1 MMDVPLTIRWIFEHA
16 LRNHGDREVVWR
28 SGDGSIGRYTY
39 ADFGRRVA
47 GLAHALVELGVRPG
61 DRVASFAW
69 NNERHLELYYAVP
82 MIGAVLHT
90 TNVRLFPQQL
100 AWILDHA
107 GDRLVFVDTSLAPT
121 LAKAEGT
128 GSALPPV
135 VVMGGRAVAFADA
148 SDYEP
153 LIAGRPHAYPWPE
166 LGERDGAILCYTS
179 ATTGDPKGVVFT
191 HRSTVI
197 HAFAAGLA
205 ESISIAQRDAVLPV
219 VPMFHVNAWGVPY
232 VGPMVGAKLV
242 LPGAALDPHSLI
254 DLIERERVTVALGVP
269 TVWLALRDELLRR
282 DARLPTLERLVV
294 GGSACPPSLYDDL
307 VSLGIEVAHS
317 WGMTEMSPIGSTAK
331 LVAQLADAPADAA
344 RERLLTQG
352 RFSPIVAWKVLDDEG
367 RDVPRDGT
375 TPGALW
381 VRGPS
386 VAAGYYRDAG
396 NSEAFRDGYFHT
408 GDVCTVDSY
417 GYMKIVD
424 RSKDL
429 VKSGGEWISS
439 VDLENAIM
447 GHPLVREAAVIGL
460 PHAKWIERPVAVVVL
475 RDGAVIDEATL
486 VTWLAERVAKWWL
499 PDRVV
504 FVDAIPRTGVGKFL
518 KRALRERYAHLL
530 DPVSLT
536 P

>member
-1 MMDVPLTIRWIFEHA
+1 
-16 LRNHGDREVVWR
+16 
-28 SGDGSIGRYTY
+28 
-39 ADFGRRVA
+39 
-47 GLAHALVELGVRPG
+47 
-61 DRVASFAW
+61 
-69 NNERHLELYYAVP
+69 
-82 MIGAVLHT
+82 
-90 TNVRLFPQQL
+90 
-100 AWILDHA
+100 
-107 GDRLVFVDTSLAPT
+107 
-121 LAKAEGT
+121 
-128 GSALPPV
+128 
-135 VVMGGRAVAFADA
+135 
-148 SDYEP
+148 
-153 LIAGRPHAYPWPE
+153 
-166 LGERDGAILCYTS
+166 
-179 ATTGDPKGVVFT
+179 
-191 HRSTVI
+191 
-197 HAFAAGLA
+197 
-205 ESISIAQRDAVLPV
+205 
-219 VPMFHVNAWGVPY
+219 
-232 VGPMVGAKLV
+232 
-242 LPGAALDPHSLI
+242 
-254 DLIERERVTVALGVP
+254 
-269 TVWLALRDELLRR
+269 
-282 DARLPTLERLVV
+282 
-294 GGSACPPSLYDDL
+294 
-307 VSLGIEVAHS
+307 
-317 WGMTEMSPIGSTAK
+317 
-331 LVAQLADAPADAA
+331 
-344 RERLLTQG
+344 
-352 RFSPIVAWKVLDDEG
+352 VLDDEG